1 MPTVSICVPTYVQ
14 TKYLKR
20 NLDSILR
27 QDYQDYEIIVTDDTP
42 GTEISDFLKG
52 YDFRG
57 RLHYHKNEIRLGSP
71 RNWDRSIEL
80 ATGKYIKILH
90 HDDWFYEDNSLSR
103 FVNLI
108 QSSDDID
115 FAFSGTNIVSE
126 ANRPERI
133 HSMTRQQFDQLQ
145 AMPEILFF
153 GNIVGAPSATIFS
166 RRSAMK
172 FDARFKWLV
181 DLEFYMRL
189 IRKAKK
195 IAYTT
200 DPLIC
205 TITDALHSVTSE
217 CVDNKEVELYEYAQ
231 IYADI
236 KKNVSVKEQLSLQN
250 QLIFI
255 LRKYNVTSFL
265 EFRKYYPSLIPPP
278 KLIKYFVKQVLKGN
292 LRTASYSS

>member
-20 NLDSILR
+20 NLDSVLR
-27 QDYQDYEIIVTDDTP
+27 QDYQDYEVIVTDDTP
-42 GTEISDFLKG
+42 GDEVRDFLEQYKFG
-52 YDFRG
+52 D
-57 RLHYHKNEIRLGSP
+57 RLHYHKNQIRLGSP

-80 ATGKYIKILH
+80 AKGKYIKILH

-108 QSSDDID
+108 SSSDDID

-126 ANRPERI
+126 ENRPERV
-133 HSMTRQQFDQLQ
+133 HSISNQQFEELK
-145 AMPEILFF
+145 AMPELLFF

-166 RRSAMK
+166 RRSALK

-189 IRKAKK
+189 IRNSKN
-195 IAYTT
+195 IAYTP

-205 TITDALHSVTSE
+205 TITDAVHSVTSE

-236 KKNVSVKEQLSLQN
+236 KKNVSLKQQLSLQN
-250 QLIFI
+250 QLLFI
-255 LRKYNVTSFL
+255 LRKYQVTSFL
-265 EFRKYYPSLIPPP
+265 EFRKYYPSVLMPP
-278 KLIKYFVKQVLKGN
+278 KVIKYFLKELLKG
-292 LRTASYSS
+292 RMQTA